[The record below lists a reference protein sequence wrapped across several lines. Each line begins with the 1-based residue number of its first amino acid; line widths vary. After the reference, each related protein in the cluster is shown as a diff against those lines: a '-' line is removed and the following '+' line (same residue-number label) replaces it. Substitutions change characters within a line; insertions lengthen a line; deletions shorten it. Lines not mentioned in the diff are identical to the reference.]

1 MINKKFLEQMK
12 SNATLLNL
20 SRGEI
25 MNVEDVLAHLDAN
38 PNFWVGQDT
47 HINEPKLTT
56 GKFTSKLT

>member
-1 MINKKFLEQMK
+1 MK